1 MYMLLRT
8 SLFLML
14 VPAIGLAA
22 DDFTKLDA
30 SKDGQVTLEELT
42 AAGIGWNQDQITAA
56 DTDNSGTLSKAE
68 YESAAA
74 KY

>member
-30 SKDGQVTLEELT
+30 SKDGQVTLEELA
-42 AAGIGWNQDQITAA
+42 AAGIGWNQEQITAA
-56 DTDNSGTLSKAE
+56 DTDNSGTLSKTE

-74 KY
+74 K